1 MRKISVRLILSLI
14 PLVLMTGLSRAASVG
29 QGRVPIQRDPTLE
42 ENLRWEASEDQA
54 ITPARVIRYLMG
66 VRGAQVFNS
75 PSPADF
81 VPIVNVYNSRVRLIA
96 AITYKF

>member
-1 MRKISVRLILSLI
+1 VRFILCLITLG
-14 PLVLMTGLSRAASVG
+14 LMTSLSWSASAG
-29 QGRVPIQRDPTLE
+29 QGRVAIQRDPTLE

-66 VRGAQVFNS
+66 MRGVQVFQS
-75 PSPADF
+75 QSPADF
-81 VPIVNVYNSRVRLIA
+81 VPIVNVNNSRVRIIA